1 MLIINYSGAAEYVF
15 TLPSRTIRFYNKLWM
30 RNPNF
35 GVIHS
40 WWVAEANLTA
50 NTNTKSD
57 DHPLADTDDESQPT
71 INLIYSILETLHTRL
86 ARLETAGVKT

>member
-1 MLIINYSGAAEYVF
+1 
-15 TLPSRTIRFYNKLWM
+15 M

-50 NTNTKSD
+50 NTNANSD
-57 DHPLADTDDESQPT
+57 DHPLDDTDDKSQPT
-71 INLIYSILETLHTRL
+71 INLIYSILETLHTHL